1 MLYKRVLTCSE
12 IKGCLRHGG
21 ARIAA
26 QAPCLVA
33 SPSPPPYL
41 HSKHMHHCISKLL
54 IAMSIE
60 MDTIVTLIPQRQ
72 DTVRSKDLK
81 PNCQELLMLAELG
94 MRIDERT

>member
-1 MLYKRVLTCSE
+1 
-12 IKGCLRHGG
+12 
-21 ARIAA
+21 
-26 QAPCLVA
+26 
-33 SPSPPPYL
+33 
-41 HSKHMHHCISKLL
+41 MHHCISKLL